1 MKYKYLFL
9 SLGFLL
15 LLGISGCTDARKELT
30 GDYDYYLY
38 FSNTMDKFVTSGRFV
53 GIGKKDQVILKTE
66 GLELGTFVQHDQKV
80 FLSDR
85 THDFVYTPHSGKIEK
100 EKRQTKE
107 HTGIDSVILD
117 GKLVTLFNHGY
128 PDTDDILYQN
138 NLYFNNDY
146 TIINGHIFST
156 GNDEQS
162 LYILRDE
169 EIGKLFVDR
178 LYLSEDTLISE
189 NLGSFPNIE
198 GSEYLIGYRLNVHEN
213 HLYGVA
219 FDFANNRRAGLF
231 SYSLK
236 DSSYTFKETDR
247 EIILEDIGFSF
258 SKGSFIYKDQLV
270 YFSSNGTIYFIDLET
285 AETTKKLP
293 TNMDLSGVFIVSV
306 IDDEHVAIATHDHDN
321 NLIIWELDLSSLSL
335 TEKRCVE
342 PSLWRKQEY
351 LYDFQVKR

>member
-1 MKYKYLFL
+1 MKIRHLFYFI
-9 SLGFLL
+9 GLL
-15 LLGISGCTDARKELT
+15 LLSGCSTSGKNLS

-189 NLGSFPNIE
+189 NLGSLPNIE
-198 GSEYLIGYRLNVHEN
+198 GSEYLIGYRLNFHEN
-213 HLYGVA
+213 H
-219 FDFANNRRAGLF
+219 
-231 SYSLK
+231 
-236 DSSYTFKETDR
+236 
-247 EIILEDIGFSF
+247 
-258 SKGSFIYKDQLV
+258 
-270 YFSSNGTIYFIDLET
+270 
-285 AETTKKLP
+285 
-293 TNMDLSGVFIVSV
+293 
-306 IDDEHVAIATHDHDN
+306 
-321 NLIIWELDLSSLSL
+321 
-335 TEKRCVE
+335 
-342 PSLWRKQEY
+342 
-351 LYDFQVKR
+351 